1 MFSGKKKRLRMTEEV
16 PVESGIRGKLLRLT
30 APSLAIVSGFF
41 SLAVILL
48 LLMNF
53 HDMRQN
59 DPMSS
64 VNSRKLNA
72 LVAEHRLNPGDATIK
87 KDVQALDQRI
97 RQNYFNSQIKAKIG
111 VFLLLA
117 GLTVFILCL
126 KNTFAFPVVPGTGKE
141 SGHNGY
147 SRIALAAFIVF
158 LMIVAIIINLIQSNS
173 GG

>member
-1 MFSGKKKRLRMTEEV
+1 MIEKA
-16 PVESGIRGKLLRLT
+16 PVESGIRAAFLSLT
-30 APSLAIVSGFF
+30 ALRLAIVAGFF
-41 SLAVILL
+41 TMAVILF

-53 HDMRQN
+53 HDMKQN

-97 RQNYFNSQIKAKIG
+97 RQTYFNSQVKSRIG

-117 GLTVFILCL
+117 GLSVFILCL
-126 KNTFAFPVVPGTGKE
+126 KNALAVPAVPGTGRE
-141 SGHNGY
+141 SGHTGY
-147 SRIALAAFIVF
+147 SRMALAAFAVF
-158 LMIVAIIINLIQSNS
+158 LLVMAIVINLIQSHS

>member
-1 MFSGKKKRLRMTEEV
+1 MTEKI
-16 PVESGIRGKLLRLT
+16 PVESGMRAAFLRPA
-30 APSLAIVSGFF
+30 APRLAIVAGFF
-41 SLAVILL
+41 SMAVILL

-53 HDMRQN
+53 HDMKQN

-72 LVAEHRLNPGDATIK
+72 LVAEHSQNPGDAAIK
-87 KDVQALDQRI
+87 KNVQDLDQLI

>member
-1 MFSGKKKRLRMTEEV
+1 MLEKK
-16 PVESGIRGKLLRLT
+16 PVESVVRAVFSRLT
-30 APSLAIVSGFF
+30 ALRLAIVAGFF
-41 SLAVILL
+41 TMAVILF

-53 HDMRQN
+53 HDMKQN

-72 LVAEHRLNPGDATIK
+72 MVAEHRLNPGDATIK

-97 RQNYFNSQIKAKIG
+97 RQNYFNSQVKARIG

-126 KNTFAFPVVPGTGKE
+126 KNTFAVPVVPGTGKE
-141 SGHNGY
+141 SSHTGY
-147 SRIALAAFIVF
+147 NRMALAAFAIS
-158 LMIVAIIINLIQSNS
+158 LIIIAVLISCIGKN
-173 GG
+173 

>member
-1 MFSGKKKRLRMTEEV
+1 MTEKV
-16 PVESGIRGKLLRLT
+16 PVESGMRAAFLRPA
-30 APSLAIVSGFF
+30 APRLAIVSGFF

-97 RQNYFNSQIKAKIG
+97 RQNYFNSQVKARIG

-126 KNTFAFPVVPGTGKE
+126 KNTFAVPLVPGTGKE
-141 SGHNGY
+141 SSHTAY
-147 SRIALAAFIVF
+147 SRMALAAFAIS
-158 LMIVAIIINLIQSNS
+158 LIIIAVLISCIGRN
-173 GG
+173 